1 VRSPRASPANLPR
14 FRYDQLLKLGW
25 YFFFE
30 IAQLKI
36 FITALVLSYVRTETG
51 PRRCS
56 GNVPIAKPG
65 LDGEDTVVTDDNAL
79 GSILVPRVA
88 FVVSPTT
95 AYKDDVFPPL
105 ANSWKS
111 FRMALE
117 QLLRTMTLL
126 CLLRKLRCGCVSLSQ
141 SIARERPRLKLLSP
155 FERRTGRK

>member
-25 YFFFE
+25 YFFLE

-95 AYKDDVFPPL
+95 AYKDDVFPPWQIPGNL
-105 ANSWKS
+105 
-111 FRMALE
+111 LE
-117 QLLRTMTLL
+117 W
-126 CLLRKLRCGCVSLSQ
+126 
-141 SIARERPRLKLLSP
+141 P
-155 FERRTGRK
+155 